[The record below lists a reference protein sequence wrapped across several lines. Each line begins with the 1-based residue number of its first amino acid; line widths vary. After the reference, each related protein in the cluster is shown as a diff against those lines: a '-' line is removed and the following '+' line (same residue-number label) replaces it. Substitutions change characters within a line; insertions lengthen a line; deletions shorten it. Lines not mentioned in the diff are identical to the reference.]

1 MTLPTFT
8 KNHNDLATSE
18 LDSFQTQKCK
28 ITQRSHKRKKE
39 ESTKTKTTTAN
50 LLIKGPPTANMHRTL
65 RSKKKSLRGLAF
77 CSIASW
83 LAAISST
90 MLLKMSLKSSISSRK
105 ITRPIFTLAVISPP
119 PIAAA
124 VFPISIIG
132 AVTSWS
138 SKCQK
143 HLSVK
148 TAAERTNNIHTLLV
162 ENFSKAAQDTNRQ
175 TNSIDENPE
184 I

>member
-1 MTLPTFT
+1 
-8 KNHNDLATSE
+8 
-18 LDSFQTQKCK
+18 
-28 ITQRSHKRKKE
+28 
-39 ESTKTKTTTAN
+39 
-50 LLIKGPPTANMHRTL
+50 MHRTL
-65 RSKKKSLRGLAF
+65 RSKKRSLRGLAF
-77 CSIASW
+77 CSMASW

-105 ITRPIFTLAVISPP
+105 ITRPIFTLAVMSPP

-124 VFPISIIG
+124 VFPSSIIG

-148 TAAERTNNIHTLLV
+148 AAAERTNNIHTLLV

-175 TNSIDENPE
+175 TSSIDENPE